1 MSACTATFDGSP
13 VCCDAAIGATSAVA
27 VSPRSRPAHAKRNM
41 KHVETQT
48 CEGDRRTRPS
58 RLAFFAYCV
67 AFVARSFYD
76 LAIRRCKPGP
86 ARWP

>member
-1 MSACTATFDGSP
+1 VSACTATFDGSP
-13 VCCDAAIGATSAVA
+13 ACCEAAIGAASTVA
-27 VSPRSRPAHAKRNM
+27 MPARSRPAQAKRNM
-41 KHVETQT
+41 KLVETRT
-48 CEGDRRTRPS
+48 CEDKNRTRPS
-58 RLAFFAYCV
+58 RLAFFAFCL

>member
-1 MSACTATFDGSP
+1 VSACTATFDGSP
-13 VCCDAAIGATSAVA
+13 MCCEAAIGGAPVVA
-27 VSPRSRPAHAKRNM
+27 MPARSRPAHAKRNM
-41 KHVETQT
+41 KLVEAQA
-48 CEGDRRTRPS
+48 CKDNSRTRPS

-67 AFVARSFYD
+67 AFVARSFFD